1 MWDPSSPTRDQTH
14 LPYIGM
20 GRLNHWTIREVPASF
35 IISSNTR
42 WRVRTRWICQS
53 IQGSQE
59 PTGHR
64 KQAWMEACCGW
75 RRGGREVKGPGTFP
89 SLSPAP
95 ASNASVESEQ
105 KGAQVP
111 AHSISR
117 SLPGDRPQE
126 QEKPAF
132 HLQGNLWLEPQWM
145 KHESS

>member
-89 SLSPAP
+89 SLSPALTGHLSGRLRSWAAVCREPFRLRLREEIPNKGP
-95 ASNASVESEQ
+95 AESH
-105 KGAQVP
+105 P
-111 AHSISR
+111 
-117 SLPGDRPQE
+117 
-126 QEKPAF
+126 
-132 HLQGNLWLEPQWM
+132 
-145 KHESS
+145 